1 MKKFLSM
8 LLVVLMVIG
17 IIAGC
22 GTTEAVDDTDASASE
37 SAGTSEDTEAM
48 TDEDLD
54 GAMIAICQG
63 SVNHPVHRIVQVS
76 FFKRAEELGYMG
88 VLSGLDEGSQQEMI
102 SKWES
107 AITNGAIGCLV
118 WTGDESCYEFMRSYA
133 EDCKFVVPHFAHEY
147 EDTKEF
153 IGRNITCLAATYGAD
168 AADYVLAK
176 LAEKGIT
183 SGTIALT
190 QSGANVTENAAGDA
204 FRSQI
209 VASGTNFT
217 VADVIYEGLEVT
229 EATNKCTAIISSTPD
244 IVGAFGTTGGSAQAW
259 DAAMTST
266 GKTDLVVVGVDYI
279 EKNIQLVKGGSIS
292 AIVAQPLY
300 IEAQE
305 CVNSLDEMFRGKD
318 FAASEEDWFLE
329 LDAPIARLNG
339 SGDEDIA
346 SYDSIIEMVK
356 TYFDD

>member
-1 MKKFLSM
+1 MKKFISM

-17 IIAGC
+17 VIAGC
-22 GTTEAVDDTDASASE
+22 GTTEVTEESETEVVESSEAVE
-37 SAGTSEDTEAM
+37 ETEAM

-76 FFKRAEELGYMG
+76 FFQRAEELGYMG

-102 SKWES
+102 AKWES

-153 IGRNITCLAATYGAD
+153 ISRNITSLAATYGAD
-168 AADYVLAK
+168 AADYILNQ
-176 LAEKGIT
+176 LEEKGVT

-204 FRSQI
+204 FRTRI
-209 VASGTNFT
+209 NEAGTNFT
-217 VADVIYEGLEVT
+217 VSVYRQFLH
-229 EATNKCTAIISSTPD
+229 
-244 IVGAFGTTGGSAQAW
+244 FF
-259 DAAMTST
+259 
-266 GKTDLVVVGVDYI
+266 I
-279 EKNIQLVKGGSIS
+279 E
-292 AIVAQPLY
+292 
-300 IEAQE
+300 
-305 CVNSLDEMFRGKD
+305 
-318 FAASEEDWFLE
+318 
-329 LDAPIARLNG
+329 IA
-339 SGDEDIA
+339 
-346 SYDSIIEMVK
+346 K
-356 TYFDD
+356 K